1 VLLPAFSG
9 FTMPSGNLLEA
20 VRELRRLGGQPAS
33 VCVGWL
39 ESAEQRLLAEQVIF
53 ISSLIVTYAR
63 INPAQHVQV
72 RAAIHAEVDVAL
84 GCLC

>member
-1 VLLPAFSG
+1 
-9 FTMPSGNLLEA
+9 MPSGNLLEA

-39 ESAEQRLLAEQVIF
+39 ESAEQRLLAEQV
-53 ISSLIVTYAR
+53 
-63 INPAQHVQV
+63 